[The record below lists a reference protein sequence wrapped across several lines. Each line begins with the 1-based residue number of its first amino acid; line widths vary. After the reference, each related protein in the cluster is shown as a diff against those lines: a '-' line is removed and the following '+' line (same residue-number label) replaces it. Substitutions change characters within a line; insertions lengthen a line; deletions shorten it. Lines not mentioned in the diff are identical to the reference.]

1 MMSASYSK
9 LRISWAIAPSHVFKE
24 STHGIY
30 DAHRSHRPHG
40 RYDVLLFPEGQ
51 EAAAGASGVR
61 TSLAPGTEVI
71 TIGGLI
77 GKVVEVDEQY
87 EEIVLDSEGSLL
99 RFSLQS
105 VSRAY
110 VRPAYVSDDDV
121 DENGNPL
128 PKDEP
133 AQITSNEPE
142 SDGSETVVE
151 ETSVVETPEDADSSP
166 FETQPK

>member
-1 MMSASYSK
+1 MEYMMLIVLIVLMGVMMFYSSRK
-9 LRISWAIAPSHVFKE
+9 AKKQQ
-24 STHGIY
+24 
-30 DAHRSHRPHG
+30 
-40 RYDVLLFPEGQ
+40 Q
-51 EAAAGASGVR
+51 ERQAFR

-87 EEIVLDSEGSLL
+87 EEIVLDSEGSL
-99 RFSLQS
+99 LQS

-166 FETQPK
+166 FETQSK

>member
-1 MMSASYSK
+1 M
-9 LRISWAIAPSHVFKE
+9 
-24 STHGIY
+24 
-30 DAHRSHRPHG
+30 
-40 RYDVLLFPEGQ
+40 
-51 EAAAGASGVR
+51 
-61 TSLAPGTEVI
+61 
-71 TIGGLI
+71 
-77 GKVVEVDEQY
+77 EVDEQY

-166 FETQPK
+166 FETQSK

>member
-1 MMSASYSK
+1 MEYMMLIVLIVLMGVMMFYSSRK
-9 LRISWAIAPSHVFKE
+9 AKKQQ
-24 STHGIY
+24 
-30 DAHRSHRPHG
+30 
-40 RYDVLLFPEGQ
+40 Q
-51 EAAAGASGVR
+51 ERQAFR
-61 TSLAPGTEVI
+61 TSLAP
-71 TIGGLI
+71 GLI

-166 FETQPK
+166 FETQSK

>member
-1 MMSASYSK
+1 MADVYGR
-9 LRISWAIAPSHVFKE
+9 LGLERIFLVFDE
-24 STHGIY
+24 LDLVRLIS
-30 DAHRSHRPHG
+30 
-40 RYDVLLFPEGQ
+40 LF
-51 EAAAGASGVR
+51 
-61 TSLAPGTEVI
+61 APGTEVI

-166 FETQPK
+166 FETQSK